1 VTLYRSGEMT
11 ARILLLSCGLMAAA
25 ASISCREG
33 RGGPP
38 RDPAAARA
46 ESAAPAQPRA
56 DSVAQALEAEL
67 KRYPERYAA
76 ERFPLVGVAEVKE
89 LLDRKADVVIVD
101 ARDPL
106 SYARGHLPGAASYPF
121 GNWLEPGMPL
131 PPRDRDLI
139 VYCNNQDCPISRLWS
154 EQAAQHG
161 YTRVR
166 HMKPGLAGWEAA
178 GLPVERGS
186 GS

>member
-1 VTLYRSGEMT
+1 MTSRTLFLPWTLMAVAASF
-11 ARILLLSCGLMAAA
+11 SCG
-25 ASISCREG
+25 EG
-33 RGGPP
+33 RAGQP

-46 ESAAPAQPRA
+46 TSTAPAAQPDA

-101 ARDPL
+101 ARDPV
-106 SYARGHLPGAASYPF
+106 SYGRGHLPGAASYPF

>member
-1 VTLYRSGEMT
+1 MT
-11 ARILLLSCGLMAAA
+11 GRTLLLSSSLMAAA
-25 ASISCREG
+25 VSLSCGEG
-33 RGGPP
+33 RAGQP

-46 ESAAPAQPRA
+46 GSTAPAAQPDA
-56 DSVAQALEAEL
+56 DRVAQALEAEL
-67 KRYPERYAA
+67 KRYPERYAP

-101 ARDPL
+101 ARDPV
-106 SYARGHLPGAASYPF
+106 SYARGHVPGAASYPF

-178 GLPVERGS
+178 GLPVETGPGS
-186 GS
+186 